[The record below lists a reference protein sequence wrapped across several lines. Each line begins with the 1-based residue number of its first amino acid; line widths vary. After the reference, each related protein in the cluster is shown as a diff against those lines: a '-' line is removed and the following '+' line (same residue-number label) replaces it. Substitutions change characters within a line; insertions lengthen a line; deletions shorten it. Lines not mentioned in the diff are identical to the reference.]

1 MQQFMKVVFSSV
13 GKKFVMAVS
22 GLAMTI
28 FLVEHLIGNLMLF
41 SRNPDPYNLYSDFL
55 IGLGWLIIAAELI
68 LIAILLFHMFSAI
81 SITVGKVKARPED
94 YKVKADAGRTSK
106 KTLSSTTMIYTGII
120 LLVFLVIHLK
130 TFKYGPFYTTSVDGA
145 EIRDLHRLV
154 WEVFQ
159 NPVYVIGYIAAMI
172 FLGSH
177 LRHGFWSAFQSLG
190 VSHPKYTPFI
200 YGLGI
205 LTAVALSVGFL
216 GIPVFIYIM
225 GA

>member
-1 MQQFMKVVFSSV
+1 MQHFIKVVFSSV
-13 GKKFVMAVS
+13 GRKFVMAIT

-28 FLVEHLIGNLMLF
+28 FLVEHLIGNMMLF
-41 SRNPDPYNLYSDFL
+41 SRNPDPYNMYADFL
-55 IGLGWLIIAAELI
+55 IGLGWLIIAAEMV
-68 LIAILLFHMFSAI
+68 LIAILLFHVYSAVT
-81 SITVGKVKARPED
+81 ITFGKLKARPED
-94 YKVKADAGRTSK
+94 YKMKANAGRASK
-106 KTLSSTTMIYTGII
+106 KTFASSTMIYTGVI
-120 LLVFLVIHLK
+120 LFVFLMVHLK
-130 TFKYGPFYTTSVDGA
+130 TFKFGPFYTTTVEGA

-159 NPVYVIGYIAAMI
+159 NPAYVIGYVLILI
-172 FLGSH
+172 FMGFH

-190 VSHPKYTPFI
+190 VSHPKYSPLI

-225 GA
+225 GV